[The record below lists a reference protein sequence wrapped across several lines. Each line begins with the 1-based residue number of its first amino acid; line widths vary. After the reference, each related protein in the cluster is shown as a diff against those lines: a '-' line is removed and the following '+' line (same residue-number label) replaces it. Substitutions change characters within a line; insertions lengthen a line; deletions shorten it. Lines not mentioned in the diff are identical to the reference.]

1 MNGTNGTQPPLPP
14 IGFVAVDVH
23 FTRVAGDAYSSH
35 TWPFPLIREEAAGT
49 AIPHLVTSQTYP
61 TSFIDNFV
69 AAAQKLID
77 RGAVGIM
84 TSCGFLA
91 MAQPEV
97 AARLSVPVATS
108 SLCQIPSIQAILPRD
123 RSIGVITFD
132 GAKLTPTHLTQLRV
146 ADVEKVFIV
155 GPDDNG
161 ELKKLVRDGAKYN
174 HGGIEEELVACARE
188 IVRVHPD
195 MGALVLECTQMA
207 PFAEAI
213 QKAVDLPVYDVYT
226 MGCWFYSALVR
237 TRPAAWGPINGEGPV
252 A

>member
-1 MNGTNGTQPPLPP
+1 MTPTPP

-23 FTRVAGDAYSSH
+23 FTRVAGDAWNSQ
-35 TWPFPLIREEAAGT
+35 TWPFPLIREEAEGT
-49 AIPHLVTSQTYP
+49 KIPRLVTADAYP
-61 TSFIDNFV
+61 ADFIDSFV

-97 AARLSVPVATS
+97 AVRLSVPVATS
-108 SLCQIPSIQAILPRD
+108 ALCQIPSIQALLPR
-123 RSIGVITFD
+123 SSAIGVITFD
-132 GAKLTPTHLTQLRV
+132 GAKLTPLHLKQISVQDPSRV
-146 ADVEKVFIV
+146 HII

-161 ELKKLVRDGAKYN
+161 ELKKLVRDGAPYN
-174 HGGIEEELVACARE
+174 HSGIEDELVACARD
-188 IVRVHPD
+188 IVNDHPD
-195 MGALVLECTQMA
+195 IAALVLECTQMA

-213 QKAVDLPVYDVYT
+213 QKAVKLPVYDVYT
-226 MGCWFYSALVR
+226 MGCWFYSGLVR
-237 TRPAAWGPINGEGPV
+237 SRPQAWGALTGEGPV